1 MWDSLQSMCTK
12 SEEMPWWLWGNRSW
26 FHYWRIVELIAIFHT
41 IISKIIFS
49 YLQLSFYWK
58 IKNKRFYWM
67 SGYFLLLLCIMLMFG
82 NNRYFR
88 LYVGPKVEA
97 AIFISIGHR
106 KKLWSWAIPGI
117 PYISERGR
125 RWSQQLVN
133 RLAQRSSHQISEK
146 IR

>member
-1 MWDSLQSMCTK
+1 
-12 SEEMPWWLWGNRSW
+12 
-26 FHYWRIVELIAIFHT
+26 
-41 IISKIIFS
+41 
-49 YLQLSFYWK
+49 
-58 IKNKRFYWM
+58 
-67 SGYFLLLLCIMLMFG
+67 MFG

-117 PYISERGR
+117 PYISERGW

>member
-1 MWDSLQSMCTK
+1 
-12 SEEMPWWLWGNRSW
+12 
-26 FHYWRIVELIAIFHT
+26 
-41 IISKIIFS
+41 
-49 YLQLSFYWK
+49 
-58 IKNKRFYWM
+58 
-67 SGYFLLLLCIMLMFG
+67 MFG

-88 LYVGPKVEA
+88 LYVVTKVEA

-146 IR
+146 IMEKKLSIPIDKLC